1 MAAVPASAADVRAPA
16 PPSGPVET
24 ALPGYDAAAVIA
36 AQHQGLAEYLNRPVQ
51 EILAQLGLSP
61 LPPVPPAPVAD
72 PAAAPAAPLD
82 PGQLIK
88 PVTDALGTLGTGL
101 FDSVDPTAMFE
112 GIAQALATTST
123 DVSAAMTDLA
133 GVWEGAS
140 GTAAVAKTTAALA
153 DGDRVGAQATE
164 LRSSLL
170 SAAAAVKQ
178 AEARLIQIISQFVAT
193 LIAIGPSIIFPW
205 GWAAAIAAATEAVTL
220 ASETMAEL
228 QAQLAGESAR
238 VGKAGQPVE
247 VTEAPLMQALT
258 PQLAQ
263 TTGSSGDGGSKLLST
278 LMDAATKAAQT
289 GTQTATDLASQLG
302 GMGGAAPV
310 AAGAPLAAAGA
321 AAAKAAGAGAAGGGA
336 GGGGAGGGGAGG
348 SAGASTLAA
357 RTGPPMPAVSED
369 IGRTVPAS
377 ARPGVGGFGAPMM
390 GGAPF
395 APMGAGARMAGGDH
409 SVPDFLHTTDHG
421 EEIVGDLGAASP
433 PVIGETDQ
441 VTAKG
446 RST

>member
-1 MAAVPASAADVRAPA
+1 MAAIPASAVDVHAPA
-16 PPSGPVET
+16 PPAGPVDT
-24 ALPGYDAAAVIA
+24 ALPGYDSAAVIA

-61 LPPVPPAPVAD
+61 LPPVPPAPVTD

-112 GIAQALATTST
+112 GISEALATTST

-193 LIAIGPSIIFPW
+193 IIAIGPSIIFPW
-205 GWAAAIAAATEAVTL
+205 GWAAAIAAATEAVTM
-220 ASETMAEL
+220 ATETMTEL
-228 QAQLAGESAR
+228 QAQLAGETAR

-247 VTEAPLMQALT
+247 ITEAPLMQALA

-263 TTGSSGDGGSKLLST
+263 TAGSSGDGGSKFLST

-302 GMGGAAPV
+302 GMGGAAAPV

-321 AAAKAAGAGAAGGGA
+321 AAAKAAGAGAAA
-336 GGGGAGGGGAGG
+336 AGGAGGGGAGG

-357 RTGPPMPAVSED
+357 RTGPAMPAVSED

-377 ARPGVGGFGAPMM
+377 ARPSAGGFGAPMM

-446 RST
+446 RSS